1 MLQDYIIDIVGT
13 QKIDGDSDTV
23 EVTTL
28 GHYEEKNTGK
38 YIIYKEFD
46 SDNPEIEKTA
56 VVKVENENKITIIR
70 YGNLGSRLTLELNR
84 RHQCHYN
91 TIAGPLMIGVFAN
104 KMNLCL
110 NNNRGCLD
118 VGYTIDF
125 NSDLVSENNFK
136 ISFKK
141 LDKKNKETEKDGM

>member
-13 QKIDGDSDTV
+13 QLMDGDSDTV
-23 EVTTL
+23 KVTTL
-28 GHYEEKNTGK
+28 GHYEEKSTGK

-46 SDNPEIEKTA
+46 SDNPEIKKTA

-104 KMNLCL
+104 KIDFKL
-110 NNNRGCLD
+110 NNKGGYLD

-125 NSDLVSENNFK
+125 NSDLVSENNFQ

-141 LDKKNKETEKDGM
+141 LNKKNNSTEKDGM